1 MPTTA
6 PSPCVPQTAL
16 DSTEARCATWCKDD
30 KKHRPRPH
38 PRAVQ
43 FRCAPTGETV
53 GCEVPFSHD
62 GLERRIHGEAC
73 SFVVPGGGG
82 RTAHTLHEA
91 AQFLSR

>member
-1 MPTTA
+1 MAAA
-6 PSPCVPQTAL
+6 PARRPVPLRA
-16 DSTEARCATWCKDD
+16 
-30 KKHRPRPH
+30 HRR
-38 PRAVQ
+38 
-43 FRCAPTGETV
+43 GETV

-91 AQFLSR
+91 AQFLR

>member
-1 MPTTA
+1 MQVQGVRVLRRQQQTT
-6 PSPCVPQTAL
+6 
-16 DSTEARCATWCKDD
+16 
-30 KKHRPRPH
+30 PRLL
-38 PRAVQ
+38 
-43 FRCAPTGETV
+43 TGETV

-91 AQFLSR
+91 ARFLR